1 MMPGEGIG
9 SAPVSWWR
17 SPRAAAFARERT
29 AALLALTLTLVLLL
43 PAAGAAGPARRPGT
57 AAPAATPAA
66 DEDEETARRRLESIE
81 AELAAQRRTLERL
94 QAREV
99 SVFEALAESDRALEA
114 SRAEVARLGVEL
126 VDVRARLAEA
136 VARIETLEAA
146 LAGQRAA
153 LEARAVALYKLG
165 PLGPLQVLLSAS
177 SLPDLARR
185 ARYLRAV
192 LEADRAQVAAYEAG
206 RRALIEETAALRR
219 EQRALAVLER
229 RQRAMVAK
237 LAAEQA
243 ARRTLL
249 ATIRK
254 EQALTARVAEELAMA
269 AEGLKELLAKLE
281 AEAVA
286 RALAGETQ
294 RLPGGFEAARGRLM
308 APVVGEVVTPFGPRE
323 HPRFRTVTVSNG
335 IEIRAP
341 AGTEVR
347 AVYPGR
353 VLYAGWFRG
362 YGKMLILDHGDQFYT
377 LYAHASEL
385 YKAVGELVRQGEV
398 VAAVGETGALD
409 GPVLYFEIRQGGKPL
424 DPAEWL
430 AVSEARR

>member
-1 MMPGEGIG
+1 MTGPG
-9 SAPVSWWR
+9 
-17 SPRAAAFARERT
+17 AR
-29 AALLALTLTLVLLL
+29 LALALALVLLL
-43 PAAGAAGPARRPGT
+43 PAAGPAGPVRPAGSGA
-57 AAPAATPAA
+57 AAPAA
-66 DEDEETARRRLESIE
+66 EDEEAARRRLEAVE
-81 AELAAQRRTLERL
+81 AELAARRQTLERL
-94 QAREV
+94 REREL
-99 SVFEALAESDRALEA
+99 SVFDALAESDRALEA
-114 SRAEVARLGVEL
+114 SRAEVARLGIEL
-126 VDVRARLAEA
+126 ADVRARVAEA
-136 VARIETLEAA
+136 VARFEVLEAA
-146 LAGQRAA
+146 LVGQRAA

-165 PLGPLQVLLSAS
+165 PLGPLRALLSAR

-206 RRALIEETAALRR
+206 RRALAEEAAALRR
-219 EQRALAVLER
+219 EQRALAALER

-243 ARRTLL
+243 ARQSLL
-249 ATIRK
+249 ATIRN
-254 EQALTARVAEELAMA
+254 EQAVAARAAEELAAA
-269 AEGLKELLAKLE
+269 AEELKGLLAKLE

-286 RALAGETQ
+286 RALAGEAQ
-294 RLPGGFEAARGRLM
+294 RLPGGFAAARGRLTP
-308 APVVGEVVTPFGPRE
+308 PVVGEVVTPFGPRE
-323 HPRFRTVTVSNG
+323 HPRFHTVTVSNG

-362 YGKMLILDHGDQFYT
+362 YGKMLIIDHGDQFYT

-398 VAAVGETGALD
+398 VAAVGETGALE
-409 GPVLYFEIRQGGKPL
+409 GPVLYFEIRQGGRPL

-430 AVSEARR
+430 TVSEARR